1 MTNNKNSTADRV
13 TITDNTTSTTDNLTF
28 TSTYNGYYYTTWPNS
43 TATWPPSSIEDNG
56 VTFTYPPL
64 SSKEQISLY
73 MRDAVQN
80 GLSKEDLLEMYDMA
94 LAEAVIDE

>member
-1 MTNNKNSTADRV
+1 MTNNKNSTADRF

-28 TSTYNGYYYTTWPNS
+28 TSTYNGYYYTTWSNS

-56 VTFTYPPL
+56 VTFTYPLL

-80 GLSKEDLLEMYDMA
+80 GLSKGELLEMYDIA